1 MKKILLGLVVLG
13 ILWYACAP
21 HKTEIKNVGNA
32 GRNIVVFGDSLS
44 YGQGAAREESYPALL
59 AKSLGRPVINLGVK
73 GGKPTFHSE
82 YDNGVYSYPLEFG
95 GNDRIRS
102 LPFEQTVAAME
113 QMVESV
119 QQAGAVAVIVDTG
132 GTSLMSRY
140 GKAYQKIAREKGA
153 VFVPG
158 ILDGIFGKRSL
169 MSDQIHPNAAGY
181 KLVADKVE
189 KSIKPY
195 L

>member
-1 MKKILLGLVVLG
+1 MLG

-73 GGKPTFHSE
+73 GETAVNAARRINEPLQE
-82 YDNGVYSYPLEFG
+82 NPYMVLLEFG